1 MRDTGRELPA
11 PPEPPEASSPP
22 AKAGGRLARAVAV
35 AFLAVL
41 LAAGAGAGALAWAWR
56 DRASPAALGWA
67 AASPAAEQTT
77 GITVTWLGITT
88 LLFDDGETQILT
100 DGAFSRLSL
109 FEILTLRPVYSDI
122 NVINHALSRYRIDR
136 LAALVPVHSHFDHAM
151 DAGHVANRTGA
162 IVLGSEST
170 ANIVRGERV
179 PVRQYQILASGES
192 RQFGDFG
199 ITLVESAHAP
209 LAGSN
214 RPPISGTIDEPLTQP
229 ARVLDWREGGSW
241 SVLLRHPA
249 GTALVQAS
257 GGFVPGSLPE
267 GEVDVV
273 LLGIAGLSRLGREH
287 TAAYWRETVER
298 TGARRVHP
306 IHFEDFTRPFGNV
319 LLFPRVVDDVT
330 VTAGWLDELAAESGV
345 EISRLPFGQ
354 PVELF
359 PPQ

>member
-1 MRDTGRELPA
+1 
-11 PPEPPEASSPP
+11 
-22 AKAGGRLARAVAV
+22 
-35 AFLAVL
+35 
-41 LAAGAGAGALAWAWR
+41 
-56 DRASPAALGWA
+56 
-67 AASPAAEQTT
+67 
-77 GITVTWLGITT
+77 
-88 LLFDDGETQILT
+88 
-100 DGAFSRLSL
+100 
-109 FEILTLRPVYSDI
+109 
-122 NVINHALSRYRIDR
+122 
-136 LAALVPVHSHFDHAM
+136 M

-170 ANIVRGERV
+170 ANIARGERV

-199 ITLVESAHAP
+199 ITLVETAHAP
-209 LAGSN
+209 LAGGK
-214 RPPISGTIDEPLTQP
+214 RPPISGTIDEPLSQP

-241 SVLLRHPA
+241 SVLLRHPS

-273 LLGIAGLSRLGREH
+273 LLGIAGLSRLGREY

-306 IHFEDFTRPFGNV
+306 IHFEDFTRSFGDV
-319 LLFPRVVDDVT
+319 LLFPRLVDDVT

-345 EISRLPFGQ
+345 EISRLSFGQ
-354 PVELF
+354 PVALF
-359 PPQ
+359 PPR